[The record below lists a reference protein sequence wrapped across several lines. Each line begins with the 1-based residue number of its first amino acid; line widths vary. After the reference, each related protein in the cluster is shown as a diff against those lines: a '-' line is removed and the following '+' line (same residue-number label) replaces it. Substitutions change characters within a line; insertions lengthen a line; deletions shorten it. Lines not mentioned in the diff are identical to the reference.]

1 MSLPGMLGFLA
12 LQFIILKTMQVANKA
27 AVTLFAKSHSRRA
40 LVVRD
45 VRDRNGNKLGLI
57 VEPHDTT
64 ESGIIA
70 AAQRATDRMYAEY
83 PEASNIESRI
93 GATDATGRPKWCV
106 SPNFEHIAE
115 IGTDEASYIW
125 GDVASAL

>member
-1 MSLPGMLGFLA
+1 
-12 LQFIILKTMQVANKA
+12 MQRANKA
-27 AVTLFAKSHSRRA
+27 SVTLFTKFHGLRA

-64 ESGIIA
+64 EDGIIA
-70 AAQRATDRMYAEY
+70 AAKRATDRMYAQY

-93 GATDATGRPKWCV
+93 GATDATGRPRWSI
-106 SPNFEHIAE
+106 SPNFQHMAE
-115 IGTDEASYIW
+115 IGTDEA
-125 GDVASAL
+125 

>member
-1 MSLPGMLGFLA
+1 M
-12 LQFIILKTMQVANKA
+12 
-27 AVTLFAKSHSRRA
+27 AVTLFTKSYDRRA

-93 GATDATGRPKWCV
+93 GATDGTGKPKWCV